1 MLRIIDLEAN
11 GGDGEG
17 GAGGDGGAGDGGGQE
32 KPEDKGGDGGQA
44 QTFTQEH
51 VDRIVKE
58 RLARE
63 RAKYGDYD
71 DLKQKAEEYDKLQDE
86 QKSELERERAA
97 REKAEAEAEKARQQA
112 RETTIRSAIIAEA
125 ARADREKRVADPEGA
140 LAHLT
145 GIDSELLELDSDGN
159 PKDIAKAVDSL
170 LEKRPY
176 LVASQGGGRQGT
188 GGSADQGARGRAE
201 PTDFEKLDDPRKVRE
216 TVGKLR

>member
-11 GGDGEG
+11 GGDGDG
-17 GAGGDGGAGDGGGQE
+17 GAGGDGGDGGEQ
-32 KPEDKGGDGGQA
+32 KPDDKGGGDGGQA

-63 RAKYGDYD
+63 RAKYEGYD
-71 DLKQKAEEYDKLQDE
+71 DLKKKAEEYDKLQDE

-97 REKAEAEAEKARQQA
+97 REKAEAEAEKARQLA

-145 GIDSELLELDSDGN
+145 GIDSDLLELDADGN
-159 PKDIAKAVDSL
+159 PKDIAKAMDSL